1 MTLTELI
8 SLVES
13 HGITVSWG
21 HVYSLGTYHH
31 PTATIWLDY
40 ALASYPRQALGVLA
54 HEYVHAL
61 RGHDGPQSASMERCV
76 DRQAARLLISPAEY
90 ALAERLHEGNAVG
103 IAEELGVPVW
113 VVVAYREVLC
123 CESHSYRVEVFA

>member
-13 HGITVSWG
+13 HGIPVSWG
-21 HVYSLGTYHH
+21 HVCSLGAYHH
-31 PTATIWLDY
+31 PTATIWLDCS
-40 ALASYPRQALGVLA
+40 LASYPRQALGVLA

-61 RGHDGPQSASMERCV
+61 YGHDGAQPASVERLV
-76 DRQAARLLISPAEY
+76 DRRAAQLLISPAEY
-90 ALAERLHEGNAVG
+90 ALAEYVHEGNTVG

-113 VVVAYREVLC
+113 VVEAYRERLVL
-123 CESHSYRVEVFA
+123 VAGF

>member
-21 HVYSLGTYHH
+21 HVCSLGAYHH
-31 PTATIWLDY
+31 PTATIWLDCS
-40 ALASYPRQALGVLA
+40 LASCPRQALGVLA

-61 RGHDGPQSASMERCV
+61 RGHDGPQSASVERCV

-103 IAEELGVPVW
+103 IAEDLGVPVW
-113 VVVAYREVLC
+113 VVEAYRQALYDEFV
-123 CESHSYRVEVFA
+123 SAH